1 MPDFFVPE
9 VKPTVTNSSENM
21 TKQPSTETISEEEAK
36 TESVPIVSE

>member
-9 VKPTVTNSSENM
+9 VTPTVSSDSM

-36 TESVPIVSE
+36 TESVPTVSE